1 MPLAESGAMAFAWH
15 EITLVLFTALA
26 PAGVLACVA
35 CAFCVALAGA
45 GRAGAW
51 LDESA
56 AARLSHAAA
65 LPLAVSMVG
74 LVASASHL
82 GTPSNALYVLSGVGR
97 SPLSNEVACAVAF
110 TALAG
115 LHWLYSFAEKPG
127 RVLQRVWCCAVAV
140 AGVAAVGAISLAYGA
155 PTIVTWSHWSVPASL
170 WLSAL
175 AGAPLLFLAT
185 ARLARVDLPRGA
197 ARASLA
203 CGVACLVAEAC
214 VLAGQWTW
222 LGGVANAV
230 GCAHDLAPRFPVV
243 AGCYIAAGLVAYA
256 LAGRGVRAASRVG
269 GRVRPR
275 WLAAACV
282 LYFAGLLAV
291 RFTFYM
297 THMTTGIS
305 L

>member
-1 MPLAESGAMAFAWH
+1 MLPVESDALAFAWH
-15 EITLVLFTALA
+15 EATLVVFTALA
-26 PAGVLACVA
+26 PAGILACAA
-35 CAFCVALAGA
+35 CALCVALAGA

-51 LDESA
+51 LDEKG

-97 SPLSNEVACAVAF
+97 SPLSNEVACAVVF

-115 LHWLYSFAEKPG
+115 LYWLYSFAEKPN
-127 RVLQRVWCCAVAV
+127 RALQRVWCCAVV
-140 AGVAAVGAISLAYGA
+140 AAGLVAVGAISLAYGA

-170 WLSAL
+170 WLTAF

-185 ARLARVDLPRGA
+185 ARLARVDLGRGA
-197 ARASLA
+197 SRALLA
-203 CGVACLVAEAC
+203 CGAACLLAEAC
-214 VLAGQWTW
+214 VLAGQWAW
-222 LGGVANAV
+222 LGGVANAAA
-230 GCAHDLAPRFPVV
+230 CARDLVPHFPLV
-243 AGCYIAAGLVAYA
+243 AGCYIVAGLVAYA
-256 LAGRGVRAASRVG
+256 LVGYGSHAAGRTG

-275 WLAAACV
+275 WLVAACM

-291 RFTFYM
+291 RFAFYM
-297 THMTTGIS
+297 THMTVGIS